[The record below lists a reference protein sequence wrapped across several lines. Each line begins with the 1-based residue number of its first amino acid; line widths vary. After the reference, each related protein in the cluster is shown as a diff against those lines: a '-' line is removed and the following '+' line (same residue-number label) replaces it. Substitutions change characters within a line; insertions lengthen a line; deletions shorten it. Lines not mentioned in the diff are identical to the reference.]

1 MAPVPSSVATLSRDF
16 VVPLWLDGQQKET
29 VNTFKVISPKTQKHL
44 WSASSAGLE
53 DAEAAVVSAQ
63 KAFETWR
70 LTKPYER
77 RDIFLKAYHLLKER
91 REQSM
96 GFSTTETGVP
106 EVMFG
111 FEYNGAMDIC
121 YQLASIAGTDKGF
134 VVDPE
139 ARDTSAMVIREPYGV
154 VLGIAPWNAPHA
166 LAIRACLFPL
176 AAGNTVVLKG
186 PELAPAT
193 MWHLV
198 EILHEAGL
206 PAGCLNTIYHR
217 PEDAIQITEHLVQH
231 PAIRKVNFT
240 GSTAVGASIASLCGR
255 SIKPCVLELGGK
267 APAIVCEDA
276 DLELAAEQCALASF
290 GHAGQVCMSTE
301 RIIVRREVVEEFKSA
316 FKAVISK
323 IFCGDDAPL
332 PILINEKSADKNRA
346 LVKDALTKGARILT
360 GGMETSADTP
370 SNRMQ
375 PTVLENVEKS
385 MRIFYEESFGPLV
398 SIYVVDSDDDAV
410 ALAND
415 TRYGLTSA
423 VFTSNLGRGM
433 KLAKRIDAGA
443 VHINNMTIHDESALP
458 HGGSKYSGY
467 GRFNGVDGLR
477 EWSKVK
483 SITWRD

>member
-1 MAPVPSSVATLSRDF
+1 MSPFNTIVSTLSPDSI
-16 VVPLWLDGQQKET
+16 VPLWLDGQQKQSDTTFT
-29 VNTFKVISPKTQKHL
+29 VLSPKTQKPL
-44 WSASSAGLE
+44 WRASSASIE
-53 DAEAAVVSAQ
+53 DAEAAVNSAQ

-77 RDIFLKAYHLLKER
+77 REIFLRAYYLLKER

-96 GFSTTETGVP
+96 DFSTTETGVP

-111 FEYNGAMDIC
+111 FEYNGSMDIC

-139 ARDTSAMVIREPYGV
+139 AKDTSAMVVREPYGV

-206 PAGCLNTIYHR
+206 PPGCLNTLYHR
-217 PEDAIQITEHLVQH
+217 PEDAVQVTEHLIQH

-255 SIKPCVLELGGK
+255 NIKPCVLELGGK

-276 DLELAAEQCALASF
+276 DLKLAAEQCALASF

-301 RIIVRREVVEEFKSA
+301 RIIVRREAVEEFKGV
-316 FKAVISK
+316 FKDVVGN
-323 IFCGDDAPL
+323 FFGGDAPL

-346 LVKDALTKGARILT
+346 LVKDALAKGAKILS
-360 GGMETSADTP
+360 GGIDISAGTL
-370 SNRMQ
+370 SNRMH
-375 PTVLENVEKS
+375 PTVLVDVEKS

-398 SIYVVDSDDDAV
+398 SIYAVDSDEEAV

-433 KLAKRIDAGA
+433 KLAKRINAGA

-458 HGGSKYSGY
+458 HGGSKDSGY